1 MNIKKISLGFSVIGL
16 CLLSSLDTQAKTN
29 HVLDS
34 IGVENKDGKEIVIH
48 RIVAKETYYS
58 LGRLYNVKPKE
69 IISLN
74 ANKRLK
80 VGDVV
85 KIPTNRSF
93 TPETIK
99 TANLVSNDPEAIE
112 YIVSANE
119 TLFTI
124 AKRFQVSVDYI
135 TKFNNLEGKTIKAG
149 QIIQIPQGPPPPQ
162 VVENPIAVEEVE
174 KEFSLPPNRYGLT
187 QVNSQGIGVWMD
199 GLNTDDGKML
209 ALHKTAPIGTVIKIT
224 NPMTQRT
231 TYAKVVGK
239 YNDNNDTRDAIIVIS
254 KATASLIGVIDK
266 RFLVNISYGVPDKE

>member
-1 MNIKKISLGFSVIGL
+1 MNIKKISLGFSIIGL
-16 CLLSSLDTQAKTN
+16 TLLTSLDIQAKTM
-29 HVLDS
+29 HILDS
-34 IGVENKDGKEIVIH
+34 IGVESKDGKEIVIH
-48 RIVAKETYYS
+48 RLVAKETYYS
-58 LGRLYNVKPKE
+58 LGRMYDIKPKD
-69 IISLN
+69 IITLN

-80 VGDVV
+80 AGDVI

-93 TPETIK
+93 PSASVK
-99 TANLVSNDPEAIE
+99 TANLVNEDPEVIE
-112 YIVSANE
+112 YKVSANE
-119 TLFTI
+119 TLYTI

-135 TKFNNLEGKTIKAG
+135 TEFNNLKGKTIKAG
-149 QIIQIPQGPPPPQ
+149 QILRIPQGTPPQ
-162 VVENPIAVEEVE
+162 QVIENPIAVEEVE

-187 QVNSQGIGVWMD
+187 QVNNQGIGVWMD

-239 YNDNNDTRDAIIVIS
+239 YNDSNDTRDAIIVIS